1 MENYQNIKTIIFD
14 IGGVVVHSDFEAVYS
29 NFAKRVGLPP
39 EFVIGYYK
47 EKVQDL
53 LLGNISLEQFWKDM
67 ISAGADPKL
76 DLRNIWIEEGT
87 KNREVIK
94 ELLGIIKE
102 LRKKYSVGVLTN
114 LTPTRLILDEK
125 MDLYSHFDYA
135 VLSCKEHLKKP
146 DPAFYFLALKAAS
159 AEPEEAIYVDDK
171 ESCTAPAEEL
181 GIKSILYVYPDNT
194 KLLESL
200 TKLGVSV

>member
-1 MENYQNIKTIIFD
+1 MTKTIIFD
-14 IGGVVVHSDFEAVYS
+14 IGGVVTKTDFQAIYS
-29 NFAKRVGLPP
+29 NFAKRVGLSP
-39 EFVIGYYK
+39 EIVIAYHK
-47 EKVQDL
+47 EKIHDL
-53 LLGNISLEQFWKDM
+53 LLGNITLGQFWKDM